1 MITQQISKT
10 VENIYG
16 FEASEVFI
24 SDVTDKIT
32 LQIVDWQNRPFTEV
46 YPIFYIDAIYSS
58 VHEMALSEN
67 LLPMSFWTS
76 IRMATR
82 KF

>member
-1 MITQQISKT
+1 MYAKDMITQQISKT

-24 SDVTDKIT
+24 SDATDKIM
-32 LQIVDWQNRPFTEV
+32 LRIVDWQNRPFTEV
-46 YPIFYIDAIYSS
+46 YPIFYIDAIHSS

-67 LLPMSFWTS
+67 LLPMSF
-76 IRMATR
+76 
-82 KF
+82 